1 MPDSS
6 LNRALDLLRL
16 PQADGK
22 ETPAATSR
30 PARYTQPPA
39 GTVHRD
45 GAEKRPAE
53 TFGRRGKGTGADA
66 RRNGNTD
73 RTLSHPAGKHA
84 GKLAC
89 IQETAPAGKAEE
101 AAKHPDAH

>member
-1 MPDSS
+1 MPDSGIGH
-6 LNRALDLLRL
+6 AVDILRL
-16 PQADGK
+16 PEADRK
-22 ETPAATSR
+22 ETPAATSQ
-30 PARYTQPPA
+30 PARNTQPPA
-39 GTVHRD
+39 GTFYRD

-53 TFGRRGKGTGADA
+53 TFGRRRKGTGTDA
-66 RRNGNTD
+66 QRNGNTD
-73 RTLSHPAGKHA
+73 RTLPYPAEKHA